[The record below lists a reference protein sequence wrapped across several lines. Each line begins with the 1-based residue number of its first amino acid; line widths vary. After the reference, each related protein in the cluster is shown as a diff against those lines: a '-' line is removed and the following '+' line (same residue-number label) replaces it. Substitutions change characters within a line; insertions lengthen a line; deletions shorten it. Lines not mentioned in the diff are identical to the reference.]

1 MEISTQNIQLSV
13 GKKNILRGID
23 IELYSN
29 EILGIIGPNGSG
41 KSTFLKCVYRTLK
54 PDAGKITLD
63 GKSIDELSYRDTAL
77 KMAVVA
83 QHNIYNFDFKVIDI
97 VLMGRAPYKKLL
109 SRDTKD
115 DFELARAALAKVG
128 LLEKAEQSFNTLSGG
143 EQQRTILA
151 RALAQDTE
159 CLILDEPTNHLDIRY
174 QLEIMELIQKLQRT
188 TLIAV
193 HDLNIAAKFCHR
205 LIALRDGQVVGQ
217 GTPKE
222 LLTVDFIKELY
233 GVESSVH
240 YFGDNIYPHVV
251 FESTL

>member
-1 MEISTQNIQLSV
+1 
-13 GKKNILRGID
+13 
-23 IELYSN
+23 
-29 EILGIIGPNGSG
+29 
-41 KSTFLKCVYRTLK
+41 
-54 PDAGKITLD
+54 
-63 GKSIDELSYRDTAL
+63 
-77 KMAVVA
+77 MAVVA

-97 VLMGRAPYKKLL
+97 VLMGRASYKKLL

-115 DFELARAALAKVG
+115 DFELARVALAKVG

-188 TLIAV
+188 TLMAV

-205 LIALRDGQVVGQ
+205 LIALKDGHVVGQ

-222 LLTVDFIKELY
+222 LLTVDFIKTLY

-240 YFGDNIYPHVV
+240 YFADNTYPHVV
-251 FESTL
+251 FESTI